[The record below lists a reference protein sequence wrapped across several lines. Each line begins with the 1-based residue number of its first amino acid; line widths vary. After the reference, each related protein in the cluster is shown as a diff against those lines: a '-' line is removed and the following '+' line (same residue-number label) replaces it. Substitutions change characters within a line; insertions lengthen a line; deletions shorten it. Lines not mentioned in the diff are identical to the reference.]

1 VSRRREPAQILEL
14 RGSFKAHPERQRTD
28 SEGNGPLNPEPPAH
42 LPQGAVAAWR
52 YLVERLP
59 KITISESDAV
69 AVEMCARLLAQ
80 CWLNPEVGALRELR
94 QWLSALGMSPQA
106 RTKIPSARGAPSE
119 SRFGQLRED
128 LDDQ

>member
-1 VSRRREPAQILEL
+1 VSRQREPSKVLEL
-14 RGSFKAHPERQRTD
+14 RGSWAAHPERQRTD
-28 SEGNGPLNPEPPAH
+28 SEGNGPLNLEPPAH

-52 YLVERLP
+52 YLVARLP

-106 RTKIPSARGAPSE
+106 RTKIPQARGGAAE
-119 SRFGQLRED
+119 SVFGKLKD
-128 LDDQ
+128 FDDH